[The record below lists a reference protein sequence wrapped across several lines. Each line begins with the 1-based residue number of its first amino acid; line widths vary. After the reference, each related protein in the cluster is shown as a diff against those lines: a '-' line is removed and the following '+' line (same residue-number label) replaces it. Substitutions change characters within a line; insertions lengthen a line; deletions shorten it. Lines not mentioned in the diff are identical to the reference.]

1 MKFLSKNLGVVA
13 AAAMIMGWSSI
24 SSQAHIANVT
34 VAPGGTLT
42 FSPSVTNINVG
53 DQVTW
58 TWAATLGHTSTSGNP
73 CTANGLWSSGG
84 LSSGQ
89 TFTFTFNSA
98 GNFPYFC
105 SPHCSFGMT
114 GEVIVASSVTVPT
127 VQITS
132 PTNGTVY
139 AAPANVTIQAT
150 ASDTGGT
157 ITSVQF
163 RVGST
168 VLTNETTGPFAA
180 TTDLPAGSYALSAIA
195 TDSGGVKATNTVNIS
210 VVSPSPLV
218 VNAAARGGAANFHF
232 TYSTDSGLS
241 YVVQRSTNLQSANW
255 QPLATNTAS
264 GSSVNFT
271 DMNATANPG
280 FYRVGRLPNP

>member
-1 MKFLSKNLGVVA
+1 MKFLSKNFGGIA
-13 AAAMIMGWSSI
+13 AAAVMACCSFSSR
-24 SSQAHIANVT
+24 AHIANVT
-34 VAPGGTLT
+34 VAPGGSLT

-58 TWAATLGHTSTSGNP
+58 TWAATAGHTSTSGSP
-73 CTANGLWSSGG
+73 CTGNGVWNSGA
-84 LSSGQ
+84 LSAGQ
-89 TFTFTFNSA
+89 TFSETFNSA

-114 GEVIVASSVTVPT
+114 GQINVSGVVTVPT

-139 AAPANVTIQAT
+139 AAPANVTMQAT

-157 ITSVQF
+157 ISSVQF

-168 VLTNETTGPFAA
+168 VLTNETTSPFAA
-180 TTDLPAGSYALSAIA
+180 TTNNLPAGSYALSAVA
-195 TDSGGVKATNTVNIS
+195 TDSGGVKATNTVNIN
-210 VVSPSPLV
+210 VIAPSPLTLGSAV
-218 VNAAARGGAANFHF
+218 RSGTIFQFMYSANA
-232 TYSTDSGLS
+232 GLN
-241 YVVQRSTNLQSANW
+241 YIVQRSTNLQSANW
-255 QPLATNTAS
+255 LTLATNTAS

-271 DMNATANPG
+271 DQNATANPG